1 MFSFNIKVHVLA
13 PRKKKVIPVS
23 VGSDKTAVF
32 VVRRAAVMNN
42 VPYTTTLAGARAA
55 AEGIAALL
63 RSGLDVS
70 ALQDYHVSY

>member
-1 MFSFNIKVHVLA
+1 
-13 PRKKKVIPVS
+13 
-23 VGSDKTAVF
+23 
-32 VVRRAAVMNN
+32 MNN

-70 ALQDYHVSY
+70 ALQDYHVS